1 MDKTVL
7 YNKINYYENVIPDF
21 DTFDKILKKVDTG
34 WETWHSSSDKNHIY
48 GETRSF
54 DILRIEELED
64 PLSLG
69 YMSYIFHA
77 IKNTFYNVAKDYA
90 ESIGDYD
97 EPRFFPSFDIKKY
110 YTGTCMGSHFDQL
123 QGDTSLR
130 YSFVLYLNDEYEGG
144 EISFKMVDYKNDVMK
159 KPWIEIDYDE
169 ALELK
174 QFDVG
179 IKPKANSLIIF
190 PSSAPYFHTAHLV
203 KTGFKYMITGHW
215 IHNDMK
221 LQGFAE
227 GEEPQ

>member
-1 MDKTVL
+1 
-7 YNKINYYENVIPDF
+7 
-21 DTFDKILKKVDTG
+21 
-34 WETWHSSSDKNHIY
+34 
-48 GETRSF
+48 
-54 DILRIEELED
+54 
-64 PLSLG
+64 
-69 YMSYIFHA
+69 MSYIFHA

-130 YSFVLYLNDEYEGG
+130 YSFVLYLNYEYEGG

>member
-1 MDKTVL
+1 
-7 YNKINYYENVIPDF
+7 
-21 DTFDKILKKVDTG
+21 
-34 WETWHSSSDKNHIY
+34 
-48 GETRSF
+48 
-54 DILRIEELED
+54 
-64 PLSLG
+64 
-69 YMSYIFHA
+69 
-77 IKNTFYNVAKDYA
+77 
-90 ESIGDYD
+90 
-97 EPRFFPSFDIKKY
+97 
-110 YTGTCMGSHFDQL
+110 
-123 QGDTSLR
+123 
-130 YSFVLYLNDEYEGG
+130 
-144 EISFKMVDYKNDVMK
+144 MVDYKNDVMK